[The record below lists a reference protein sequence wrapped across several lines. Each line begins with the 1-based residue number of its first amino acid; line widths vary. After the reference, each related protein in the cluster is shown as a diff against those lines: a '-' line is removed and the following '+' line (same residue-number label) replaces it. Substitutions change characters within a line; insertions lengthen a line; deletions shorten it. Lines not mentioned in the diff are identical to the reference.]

1 MEGMIINMR
10 KFYTLSIQESEKE
23 AMTNIKNGLSET
35 EAKKRLANDGKNI
48 LIEKKRHSLI
58 VRFFMQFNDFMII
71 LLLIAA
77 AVSYFTSLLEG
88 TGDLFEPMII
98 LAIVILNAL
107 LGIIQESRAEKS
119 LEALKK
125 LSTPSST
132 VIRNGKK
139 TKISSEDLCFGDV
152 ISFSSGD
159 VISADC
165 RLISSNNLI
174 IDESSLTGESS
185 PVEKDSNSMFD
196 EATPLGDRQNMVF
209 SSTSVLSG
217 KGAGIVVKTG
227 MNTEV
232 GEIASML
239 LTDEVPKTPLQIK
252 LADTGKNLGIAAL
265 FICLAVF
272 LIGLFKSLNPLDM
285 FMTSVSLAVA
295 AIPEGLP
302 AIVTIM
308 LAIGVMKMS
317 KENAIVRK
325 LPSVETLGSA
335 TVICSDKT
343 GTLTQNKMN
352 VTESYSKDY
361 LATLRF
367 AALCCSE
374 TPNPTDIAVL
384 NKAKSENIDLKMLFE
399 KYTLI
404 DEIPFSSQRK
414 RLSVLRKS
422 SKGNWIIVKGAVE
435 YILPLCTRIM
445 TTSGACAIS
454 SSAKSK
460 IIKEN
465 KKMTDNALRVIAVA
479 YTDKASDKIKEE
491 HLIFAGLLGIED
503 PPRPEAA
510 QSVSIC
516 KSAGII
522 PVMITGDHAGT
533 AVAVAKKIGILA
545 NEKVMTGTEIDL
557 LSDYELSDI
566 IEEYRVFARV
576 TPAHKVRIVK
586 AWQSKGFV
594 VAMTGDG
601 VNDAPALSCADIGC
615 SMGKNGTEVAKN
627 ASDIIL
633 TDDNFATIVSAVKV
647 GRGIFD
653 NIKKSVKFLLSSN
666 IGEILTVF
674 CGIILSGTSPLS
686 AIQLLWVN
694 LVTDSLPAIALGLD
708 PTDENIMK
716 KPPKANAK
724 KLFNGGLWG
733 DIIFEGMMIGSLA
746 LLAFSIG
753 KNIFNNVITG
763 ETMAFAVLSISQ
775 LVHAFNMRSEASVIK
790 SGLFKNKY
798 LILSF
803 IAGLILEVSVIS
815 LSPIAKIFGVV
826 QLNTSQWLFTAGLS
840 VLPLIIVE
848 LQKLAK
854 SKKSAEL

>member
-10 KFYTLSIQESEKE
+10 NFYTLSIQEAEKE
-23 AMTNIKNGLSET
+23 AMTDIKNGLSEK
-35 EAKKRLANDGKNI
+35 EAEKRLLKNGKNI

-58 VRFFMQFNDFMII
+58 MRFFMQFNDFMII

-88 TGDLFEPMII
+88 SGDLVEPVII

-125 LSTPSST
+125 LSTPHST

-139 TKISSEDLCFGDV
+139 INISSADLCFGDI

-185 PVEKDSNSMFD
+185 PVEKDSNTVFP
-196 EATPLGDRQNMVF
+196 EATPLGDRQNTVF

-217 KGAGIVVKTG
+217 KGMGIVVKTG

-239 LTDEVPKTPLQIK
+239 LTDEAPKTPLQIK

-265 FICLAVF
+265 VICLVVF
-272 LIGLFKSLNPLDM
+272 LIGLFRHLNPLDM

-325 LPSVETLGSA
+325 LPSVETLGGA

-343 GTLTQNKMN
+343 GTLTQNKMK
-352 VTESYSKDY
+352 VTELYSKDY
-361 LATLRF
+361 LTTLRF
-367 AALCCSE
+367 GALCCSE
-374 TPNPTDIAVL
+374 NPNPTDTAVL
-384 NKAKSENIDLKMLFE
+384 KKAEDENIDLKTLFE
-399 KYTLI
+399 KYELI
-404 DEIPFSSQRK
+404 EEIPFSSQRK

-422 SKGNWIIVKGAVE
+422 SKGRWIIIKGAVE
-435 YILPLCTRIM
+435 YILPLCTRIK
-445 TTSGACAIS
+445 TASGVSAIS
-454 SSAKSK
+454 SSDKSK

-479 YTDKASDKIKEE
+479 YTDNAPDKIKEE
-491 HLIFAGLLGIED
+491 NLIFAGLLGIED

-510 QSVSIC
+510 NSVAVC

-533 AVAVAKKIGILA
+533 AVSIAKKIGILTD
-545 NEKVMTGTEIDL
+545 EKVMTGAEIDL
-557 LSDYELSDI
+557 LSDVGLADV
-566 IEEYRVFARV
+566 IEQYRVFARV
-576 TPAHKVRIVK
+576 TPTHKVRIVK

-615 SMGKNGTEVAKN
+615 SMGKSGTEVAKN

-686 AIQLLWVN
+686 AIELLWVN

-708 PTDENIMK
+708 PNDGNIMQ

-724 KLFNGGLWG
+724 KLFSGGLWG
-733 DIIFEGMMIGSLA
+733 DIVFEGMMIGSLA

-753 KNIFNNVITG
+753 KNIFNDIIIG
-763 ETMAFAVLSISQ
+763 QTMAFAVLSISQ
-775 LVHAFNMRSEASVIK
+775 LVHAFNMRSEESVIK

-798 LILSF
+798 LVLSF

-815 LSPIAKIFGVV
+815 IAPIASIFGVV
-826 QLNTSQWLFTAGLS
+826 QLSVLQWTITAGLS
-840 VLPLIIVE
+840 ALPLIIVE
-848 LQKLAK
+848 LQKAAK
-854 SKKSAEL
+854 KLTH